1 MGYSCNR
8 LICVAPVN
16 GTAALFLNTS
26 HPKKVHRDYASP
38 DGSTKWSD
46 LADRVTAPCLVF
58 NVVDLTAPSS
68 LSWISII
75 LLMGHLTHAVPCSC
89 MD

>member
-1 MGYSCNR
+1 MGYSCNC
-8 LICVAPVN
+8 LICVAPVI
-16 GTAALFLNTS
+16 GTAALS
-26 HPKKVHRDYASP
+26 KVHRDFASP

-46 LADRVTAPCLVF
+46 LADQVTAPCLVF
-58 NVVDLTAPSS
+58 NVVDLTTPSS

-75 LLMGHLTHAVPCSC
+75 LLMGHLTHAVSCSC